1 MLTIRNSS
9 KSGCTSWK
17 HLAMWPE
24 GCTIPLEKIGSNMST
39 DTLVHGTS
47 STSTCVISLPAETRV
62 FSNIVLFCVTGNCT
76 HTKSKRKTTCTAV
89 ITLAYPEVSIHP
101 KCPTHAS
108 SFSRKGP
115 ERNSKQNAGHL
126 NTNHKNHN
134 AVNKILLQN
143 SPEQSHSSCKT
154 ERPGQS

>member
-9 KSGCTSWK
+9 KSRCTSWK

-24 GCTIPLEKIGSNMST
+24 GCTISLEKIGSNMFR

-47 STSTCVISLPAETRV
+47 STSTCVTSLPIEIKA
-62 FSNIVLFCVTGNCT
+62 FSKIILYCVIINCT
-76 HTKSKRKTTCTAV
+76 QTESKCCVAVTTP
-89 ITLAYPEVSIHP
+89 AYPEVSIRP
-101 KCPTHAS
+101 NCPTQAS
-108 SFSRKGP
+108 CFSHKGP
-115 ERNSKQNAGHL
+115 ERNSKQIAGHL
-126 NTNHKNHN
+126 YTCANHKNHN
-134 AVNKILLQN
+134 AVNKELLQN